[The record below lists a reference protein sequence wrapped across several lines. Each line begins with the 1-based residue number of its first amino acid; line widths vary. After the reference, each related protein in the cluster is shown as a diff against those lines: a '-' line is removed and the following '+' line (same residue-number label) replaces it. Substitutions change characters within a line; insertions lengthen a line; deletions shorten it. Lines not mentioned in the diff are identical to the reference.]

1 MSAEVGRMGGS
12 PKYELVRTRLLDL
25 IDGAEVGSA
34 IAPERKLAAS
44 LGVSRMTLRRVIG
57 DLVTDG
63 HLIRKHGSG
72 TFVAEPKIAQPLTMT
87 SFSEDM
93 RQRGLTPGSRTL
105 SLEVVH
111 AGARVGRHLEI
122 SPQDEVV
129 RARRLRLADG
139 EPMALETLHAP
150 CALVPGLTAEDLE
163 RGSFYELLATRYGIV
178 LGVGLQTT
186 EPTVLSDEEARLLD
200 APVHSPAFLF
210 ERVTRDGEGQPIEYV
225 RSLYRGDRYQL
236 VTELRSVRG
245 RGAQRSRV

>member
-1 MSAEVGRMGGS
+1 
-12 PKYELVRTRLLDL
+12 
-25 IDGAEVGSA
+25 
-34 IAPERKLAAS
+34 
-44 LGVSRMTLRRVIG
+44 
-57 DLVTDG
+57 
-63 HLIRKHGSG
+63 
-72 TFVAEPKIAQPLTMT
+72 
-87 SFSEDM
+87 
-93 RQRGLTPGSRTL
+93 
-105 SLEVVH
+105 
-111 AGARVGRHLEI
+111 
-122 SPQDEVV
+122 VV

-186 EPTVLSDEEARLLD
+186 EPTVLSDEEARVLD